1 MKRYKG
7 KRDQKVWKWM
17 KLLEIIK
24 IKREWFYMIKT
35 YQKER
40 CIKILLPYLIQI
52 KLEILLINNHQ
63 ILRFKTN
70 IKMLDL
76 IKDWCQHKYSKILFG
91 RERI

>member
-24 IKREWFYMIKT
+24 IKREWFRMIKT

-76 IKDWCQHKYSKILFG
+76 IKDWCQHKYRKILFG